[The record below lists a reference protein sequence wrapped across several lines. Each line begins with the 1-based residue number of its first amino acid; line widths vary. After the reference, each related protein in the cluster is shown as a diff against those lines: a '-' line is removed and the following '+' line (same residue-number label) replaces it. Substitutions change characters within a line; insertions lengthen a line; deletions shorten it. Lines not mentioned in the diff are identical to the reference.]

1 MQGVLLLLRWLL
13 YVAEIALALPVLYL
27 VLLSISALI
36 ATARRKRRRAR
47 ASQSAAAEAR
57 VNFGLLLPAHDE
69 EKVLSSLLE
78 SLAALDYPKE
88 RYTVYVVADNCT
100 DSTAALARAAGW
112 VRVYERFDQNRRG
125 KGYALNWIVQRLE
138 DEQAAHDAYV
148 VIDADSVVDPALLQ
162 EFARELETG
171 AEAAQAYN
179 GVLNIAD
186 SPSSALRWIALALVN
201 HVRPLGRNGL
211 GSSSTLTG
219 NGMCLRRSLLQ
230 RHPWQ
235 SFSIGEDYQ
244 YYLTVVEQGVRVRY
258 VPEAVVRSEMPVTF
272 EQMKTQDVRWESAG
286 SQPKWRIA
294 LRLVRAGVG
303 ARDAVRLEAVA
314 ELLTPPLS
322 VLVAGCVLTLLASLL
337 LWTLPGVLG
346 GLGLIVGLLFFIASP
361 LYLLRPPRAV
371 YLALLHAPLFMLW
384 KLWVVVA
391 LRRSKKHT
399 SEWIRTSR
407 GISKNQIET
416 H

>member
-1 MQGVLLLLRWLL
+1 MPVVLLILRWLL
-13 YVAEIALALPVLYL
+13 YAAEIALALPVFYL

-36 ATARRKRRRAR
+36 ASGRRQRQRTRERVPAD
-47 ASQSAAAEAR
+47 SAR
-57 VNFGLLLPAHDE
+57 VNFGLLLPAHNE
-69 EKVLSSLLE
+69 EQVLNSLLE

-88 RYTVYVVADNCT
+88 CYTVYVVADNCT
-100 DSTAALARAAGW
+100 DGTAALARASGW
-112 VRVYERFDQNRRG
+112 VRVYERSDQTRRG

-138 DEQAAHDAYV
+138 DEQRAHDAYV
-148 VIDADSVVDPALLQ
+148 VLDADSVVDPALLQ
-162 EFARELETG
+162 AFARELAQG

-179 GVLNIAD
+179 GVLNISD

-235 SFSIGEDYQ
+235 AFTIGEDYQ
-244 YYLTVVEQGVRVRY
+244 YYLTVMEQGVRVRY
-258 VPEAVVRSEMPVTF
+258 VPEAIVRSEMPVTF
-272 EQMKTQDVRWESAG
+272 DQMKTQDVRWESAG
-286 SQPKWRIA
+286 SQPTWRIA
-294 LRLVRAGVG
+294 LSLARAGLR
-303 ARDAVRLEAVA
+303 ARDLARLEAVA

-322 VLVAGCVLTLLASLL
+322 VLVAGCALTLLASIL

-346 GLGLIVGLLFFIASP
+346 SLGLILGLLVYIVSP

-371 YLALLHAPLFMLW
+371 YLALLHAPVFILW

-399 SEWIRTSR
+399 SEWVRTSR
-407 GISKNQIET
+407 GVSENQVET
-416 H
+416 R